1 MKRYNNTKDIVG
13 GTDITDSII
22 NGIVNLFKAIYDIGR
37 GAGSSVRRIST
48 GNVCPL

>member
-13 GTDITDSII
+13 GTDITGSII